1 MWLSRILGGLGRVL
15 VTAGALILLFVAYQL
30 WGTNIHTARAQSSLT
45 SEFEDV
51 LATVPST
58 TAPATT
64 APATTAPSDPGQV
77 AVVPAVLAP
86 ADLPLP
92 AYGDPIAQIKIPKIG
107 VDAVV
112 VEGVGLDQLKRGPG
126 HYQETPLPGQRGNA
140 AIAGHRTTYGAPFGD
155 IDKLEPGDEI
165 RVTTVQGE
173 FVYTVAGQQI
183 VQPEQVEVVDDF
195 GDNRL
200 TLSACHPKFSAAQRI
215 IVWAELQGEPVAT
228 VPRPT
233 DRRTIDVTPTTVP
246 PVTAV
251 PPSSSAVAPAPADTT
266 AATTTS
272 TTAAPTTTSSGV
284 DPEANH
290 LAGDPGGWPG
300 AIGWGLAC
308 LAVAL
313 VAWLIG
319 HRLDVSRGRRWT
331 RRWAVYAASSPL
343 VAITMFLCF
352 ASVDRLLPAY

>member
-1 MWLSRILGGLGRVL
+1 
-15 VTAGALILLFVAYQL
+15 
-30 WGTNIHTARAQSSLT
+30 
-45 SEFEDV
+45 
-51 LATVPST
+51 
-58 TAPATT
+58 
-64 APATTAPSDPGQV
+64 
-77 AVVPAVLAP
+77 
-86 ADLPLP
+86 
-92 AYGDPIAQIKIPKIG
+92 
-107 VDAVV
+107 
-112 VEGVGLDQLKRGPG
+112 
-126 HYQETPLPGQRGNA
+126 
-140 AIAGHRTTYGAPFGD
+140 
-155 IDKLEPGDEI
+155 
-165 RVTTVQGE
+165 
-173 FVYTVAGQQI
+173 
-183 VQPEQVEVVDDF
+183 EVVDDF